1 MSNPPNVTSYTWGP
15 GAQRA
20 AVSVTFDNLGEPADL
35 ERGLWPES
43 EPLGRHFSVKRMLP
57 RILGILEELGL
68 QATFTALPGVAPYCV
83 LGGIRVVSIAASR
96 AGDSVFL

>member
-35 ERGLWPES
+35 ERGLWPER

-57 RILGILEELGL
+57 RTWACSRSSGFRPLSLPCPVLHRI
-68 QATFTALPGVAPYCV
+68 ALP
-83 LGGIRVVSIAASR
+83 VVSEWYQPCT
-96 AGDSVFL
+96 V